1 MLISAIS
8 LFMLFTKIQY
18 RSNVINYLPASCL
31 SIYLM
36 QEGGIHCYGQVRE
49 LYLQHG
55 FTFNFWIG
63 ISLLFV
69 LSMSIPLAVDK
80 LRLLIFSH
88 VENKVSQLL
97 DKHIFKR
104 FFE

>member
-1 MLISAIS
+1 MKALSGWARANGELS
-8 LFMLFTKIQY
+8 ERLFC
-18 RSNVINYLPASCL
+18 RAASCL